1 MFARPPTGGMMRAC
15 RPTRSSMR
23 SSAPASSTE
32 RRTSSST
39 ASARRSPNGPY
50 GDLLK
55 GKWLGHP
62 LHPLLTDIP
71 IGFWTSGVML
81 DFLSPKQSRKAAH
94 APHRPRHDRARSRLR
109 SPGSPTRRPSRI
121 PRSDESLQ
129 RMPSATSRATL
140 MFALSWRARH
150 KDHHARGVMWSLLGS
165 TVATGAGLLGG
176 NLAFGRAK
184 A

>member
-1 MFARPPTGGMMRAC
+1 MQTDTFLD
-15 RPTRSSMR
+15 
-23 SSAPASSTE
+23 E
-32 RRTSSST
+32 IERTSQLDGAADFLLDRVGKT
-39 ASARRSPNGPY
+39 LANGPY

-71 IGFWTSGVML
+71 IGFWTSGMML
-81 DFLSPKQSRKAAH
+81 DFLSPKQSRKAATRLIGLGTISAIPAALAGLTDASAIEDPAERRVAAAH
-94 APHRPRHDRARSRLR
+94 AV
-109 SPGSPTRRPSRI
+109 GNIT
-121 PRSDESLQ
+121 
-129 RMPSATSRATL
+129 ATV
-140 MFALSWRARH
+140 MFGLSWRARH